1 MRLSKYGG
9 SKICRVHYT
18 EQPPPR
24 QKMERKETCASI
36 WTTEILPRS
45 GGEREGGGAASTI
58 FFFVRERKNPFCQ
71 SLRCFTVRGI
81 FERREGEL
89 HQLLGGKPNDEN
101 EQGLGGR
108 VSVPGFC
115 SLLHTAATGRV
126 QENKK
131 HLLYTSSAD
140 AAKSCVAG
148 FSRSDVV
155 LLGEKSIE
163 RVRML

>member
-1 MRLSKYGG
+1 
-9 SKICRVHYT
+9 
-18 EQPPPR
+18 
-24 QKMERKETCASI
+24 MERKETCASI

-45 GGEREGGGAASTI
+45 GGERAGGGGATRKKLLL
-58 FFFVRERKNPFCQ
+58 FVKEKKPFRQ
-71 SLRCFTVRGI
+71 SLKCLTVLRGI
-81 FERREGEL
+81 LERREGKL

-115 SLLHTAATGRV
+115 SLHTAATGRV
-126 QENKK
+126 QEKKK
-131 HLLYTSSAD
+131 HLLYASSAD

-155 LLGEKSIE
+155 LLGEKSI
-163 RVRML
+163 